1 MYSVITT
8 IVSACKLQ
16 HWGWVGASN
25 NDPAQRLHTLK
36 SGPAYSRI
44 WLFIYLTS
52 TFLFAPV
59 TVSFRQSCVLS
70 TVVLIKEYEWINEC
84 AAQMWCLQCFDAVG
98 HVFNVFFNFYLNV
111 FTSVSARVCVSVR
124 SWVSSSDGRHPE
136 SQLPGPL
143 RRAARLR
150 VEHHP
155 AGRTPDLPQRHRLRA
170 RNQPR
175 LHQRLSR
182 DQVSEWVSEWVR
194 GLV

>member
-1 MYSVITT
+1 MSVLHKCDAS
-8 IVSACKLQ
+8 SAL
-16 HWGWVGASN
+16 
-25 NDPAQRLHTLK
+25 TL
-36 SGPAYSRI
+36 
-44 WLFIYLTS
+44 LV
-52 TFLFAPV
+52 TFL
-59 TVSFRQSCVLS
+59 T
-70 TVVLIKEYEWINEC
+70 
-84 AAQMWCLQCFDAVG
+84 
-98 HVFNVFFNFYLNV
+98 FFSNFYLNV
-111 FTSVSARVCVSVR
+111 FTSVRARVCVSVR
-124 SWVSSSDGRHPE
+124 SWVSSSDGRYPE

-194 GLV
+194 WLVWRIIVRTPSRLSAGRQEEHLDCKKFEWWGVGDWLMV